1 MPTGSTNL
9 CILILCRNLFS
20 LICLVLGGC
29 GPVNRRNVLWRVV
42 DFFSPARG
50 VYQYINVYITIINYI
65 NLEVFHW
72 FSPKCVEVMPCQ
84 CHANA
89 SKAKVWCGKVSLMH
103 SNSGVWAIWKC
114 PYARPTWNSWNNPRP
129 KAKVMMSDDLLGF
142 NHQKCVVFPCFTWF
156 HHEKW
161 WFKDQE

>member
-1 MPTGSTNL
+1 MTTIKFWGDPIYIYLYQMPTGSTNL

-29 GPVNRRNVLWRVV
+29 GPLWIGSLKRVTKSCWKL
-42 DFFSPARG
+42 FFLLR
-50 VYQYINVYITIINYI
+50 VEYISISMYITIINYI

-72 FSPKCVEVMPCQ
+72 FSPKVCWSHAMPMPC
-84 CHANA
+84 HAA

-114 PYARPTWNSWNNPRP
+114 PYARPTWNSWNNPRQRSWCQ
-129 KAKVMMSDDLLGF
+129 MI
-142 NHQKCVVFPCFTWF
+142 C
-156 HHEKW
+156 
-161 WFKDQE
+161 

>member
-1 MPTGSTNL
+1 MTTIKFWGDPIYIYLYQMPTGSTNL

-89 SKAKVWCGKVSLMH
+89 M
-103 SNSGVWAIWKC
+103 
-114 PYARPTWNSWNNPRP
+114 PMPPRP
-129 KAKVMMSDDLLGF
+129 KCGAAKSHWCIRTAAYGPFGNAHMPVPPETAETTQGPRQRSWCQMI
-142 NHQKCVVFPCFTWF
+142 C
-156 HHEKW
+156 
-161 WFKDQE
+161 